1 MDRWASG
8 IDTAWLQLEQE
19 TNRMAVHGIL
29 FCEGPVDVDL
39 LRARVRE
46 RWVAVYPG
54 LRQRPVWTTGMLGP
68 ARWVDADPDL
78 DEHVRVV
85 ALEAPG
91 DDATLARHVGR
102 LMATPLP
109 SDRPWWSLHVLSGY
123 RGTADGGTTD
133 GDGTALVVTIHH
145 GLGDGVALNHLFHA
159 LSDEDAPEGTPTA
172 YAAPPRPSHH
182 VHDWR
187 LLGRELRDRGRD
199 LAGKVRDAGTSEGA
213 QELAATGRAV
223 RSSAGLLARPPRDAQ
238 TALTGRL
245 TTAKSARWTSRVP
258 LETVKAAGK
267 PHGASVNDVLCAAIA
282 EALRAYLEPDGGEV
296 PRLRAVMPTNLRPLD
311 RPISAELGNEV
322 GLVLPPLP
330 TDEPDRGRRIERMHA
345 TMGTIKRTNQ
355 ALAVFAGIG
364 GSGHGRPAWTQALVA
379 RYAHSATVIISNV
392 PGPLGALRIAGV
404 RVRDALFWVPCSG
417 QLALGVSILSYA
429 GQVRLGVRADTEVL
443 GGEEGVDRF
452 TAALDAALQA
462 LTTS

>member
-1 MDRWASG
+1 MERWASG
-8 IDTAWLQLEQE
+8 IDTAWLQLERDD
-19 TNRMAVHGIL
+19 NRMIVHGIL
-29 FCEGPVDVDL
+29 FCEGPVDVAL
-39 LRARVRE
+39 LRDRVRD

-54 LRQRPVWTTGMLGP
+54 LRQRPVWSVGKLGP

-85 ALEAPG
+85 ALEEPG
-91 DDATLARHVGR
+91 DDDVLSRHVGR

-109 SDRPWWSLHVLSGY
+109 ADRPWWSLHVMQGY
-123 RGTADGGTTD
+123 HGTADGDVGSA
-133 GDGTALVVTIHH
+133 GTALVVSIHH
-145 GLGDGVALNHLFHA
+145 GLGDGVALNHLFHV
-159 LSDEDAPEGTPTA
+159 LSDDPAVGGTPVA
-172 YAAPPRPSHH
+172 YAEPPKTSPY

-187 LLGRELRDRGRD
+187 LLRRGLRDRGRE
-199 LAGKVRDAGTSEGA
+199 LVGMVRAAGTEEGA
-213 QELAATGRAV
+213 TELAATARAF
-223 RSSAGLLARPPRDAQ
+223 RTSAALLTRPPRDAE
-238 TALTGRL
+238 TALVGRL
-245 TTAKSARWTSRVP
+245 GTGKSARWTSRIP

-282 EALRAYLEPDGGEV
+282 EALRTYLAPDGGDV
-296 PRLRAVMPTNLRPLD
+296 PRLRAVMPSNLRPLD
-311 RPISAELGNEV
+311 RPISDELGNEV

-345 TMGTIKRTNQ
+345 SMETIKRTSQ
-355 ALAVFAGIG
+355 SLAVFAGIG
-364 GSGHGRPAWTQALVA
+364 GSGHGRPSFTQGLVA

-392 PGPLGALRIAGV
+392 PGPLAPLRIAGV

-429 GQVRLGVRADTEVL
+429 GEVRLGVRADTAVL

-452 TAALDAALQA
+452 TAALEVALRA
-462 LTTS
+462 L

>member
-29 FCEGPVDVDL
+29 FCEGPLDVDL
-39 LRARVRE
+39 LRERVRE
-46 RWVAVYPG
+46 RWVAAYPG
-54 LRQRPVWTTGMLGP
+54 LRQRPVWTTGLLGP

-78 DEHVRVV
+78 DEHVRAV

-91 DDATLARHVGR
+91 DDAALARHVSE
-102 LMATPLP
+102 LMAFPLP
-109 SDRPWWSLHVLSGY
+109 DDRPWWSLDVVSGY
-123 RGTADGGTTD
+123 RGTADGGT
-133 GDGTALVVTIHH
+133 GRDGTALVVTIHH
-145 GLGDGVALNHLFHA
+145 GLGDGVALNHLFQA
-159 LSDEDAPEGTPTA
+159 LSDDDAVEGTPAA
-172 YAAPPRPSHH
+172 YARPPRPSRR

-187 LLGRELRDRGRD
+187 LLRRELRDRGRD
-199 LAGKVRDAGTSEGA
+199 LAGKVRAAGTSEGA
-213 QELAATGRAV
+213 AELAATGRAV
-223 RSSAGLLARPPRDAQ
+223 RSSAGLLARPPHDADS
-238 TALTGRL
+238 ALTGEL
-245 TTAKSARWTSRVP
+245 STAKSARWTSRIPV
-258 LETVKAAGK
+258 ETVKAAGK

-282 EALRAYLEPDGGEV
+282 EALRTFLEPDGGDV

-311 RPISAELGNEV
+311 RPISDELGNEF

-392 PGPLGALRIAGV
+392 PGPLAALRIAGV

-429 GQVRLGVRADTEVL
+429 GQVRLGVRADTAVL

-452 TAALDAALQA
+452 TAALEEALGA
-462 LTTS
+462 LR

>member
-39 LRARVRE
+39 LRTRVRE
-46 RWVAVYPG
+46 RWVAAYPG
-54 LRQRPVWTTGMLGP
+54 LRQRPVWTTGLLGP
-68 ARWVDADPDL
+68 ARWVDAEPDL

-91 DDATLARHVGR
+91 DDPTLARHVGR

-109 SDRPWWSLHVLSGY
+109 SDRPWWSLHVMSGY
-123 RGTADGGTTD
+123 RGADGGSD
-133 GDGTALVVTIHH
+133 GDGTALVLTIHH

-159 LSDEDAPEGTPTA
+159 LSDDEAAEGTPAA
-172 YAAPPRPSHH
+172 YAEPPRSSRR

-187 LLGRELRDRGRD
+187 LLRRELRDRGRD
-199 LAGKVRDAGTSEGA
+199 LVEKVRAAGTSEGA

-223 RSSAGLLARPPRDAQ
+223 RSSAELLARPPRDADS
-238 TALTGRL
+238 ALTGHL
-245 TTAKSARWTSRVP
+245 TTVKSARWTSRIP

-282 EALRAYLEPDGGEV
+282 EALRTFLEPEGGDV

-311 RPISAELGNEV
+311 RPISDELGNEV

-330 TDEPDRGRRIERMHA
+330 TDEPDRGRRIERMHD

-364 GSGHGRPAWTQALVA
+364 GSGHGRPAWTRALVA

-392 PGPLGALRIAGV
+392 PGPLGPLRIAGV

-429 GQVRLGVRADTEVL
+429 GQVRLGVRADTAVL

-452 TAALDAALQA
+452 TAALDDALAALA
-462 LTTS
+462 